1 MTHDAGPRPDDPATM
16 IPASLPTA
24 RERPTPRRRTDPQ
37 RAVDRLLPP
46 PSRPVTTTCLPSS

>member
-1 MTHDAGPRPDDPATM
+1 MTHDAGPARTTPATM
-16 IPASLPTA
+16 IPASLTTA

-46 PSRPVTTTCLPSS
+46 PSRPETTTCSPSS